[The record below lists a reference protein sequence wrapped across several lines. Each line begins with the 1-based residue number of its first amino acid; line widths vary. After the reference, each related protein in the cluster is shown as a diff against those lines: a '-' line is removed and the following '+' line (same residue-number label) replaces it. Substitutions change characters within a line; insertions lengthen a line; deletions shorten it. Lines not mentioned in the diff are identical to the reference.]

1 MIEHLIT
8 TDRFLKVQLLEFLGL
23 PETCTAR
30 KDTLISTIINILQT
44 NPAEEERFLET
55 FQYELAVEPEEL
67 EELLGCTQTE
77 RIRWINEGKI
87 PILKYNFF
95 LDDRGNGWKYPLH
108 ERRFVFRLSQD
119 KAKIQKWRDD
129 YEALIKQKRQI
140 ASQAATETR
149 KRNKKARQDFSSS
162 WDGIKSEWRKKGS
175 PEISAV
181 LQLAYWTVWAER
193 WAQEN
198 QLKIDKART
207 NDFLYSQRRDEWQER
222 RNQAVELLCK
232 TPWSKLF
239 FYRPEGAD
247 RISFVLCKKHF
258 FLMWDSDFY
267 TELEYFSYNR
277 ETVLKCPHCDY
288 IEGKDYYSLYYL
300 EIKTEQFPE
309 FSFSFGTPY
318 PIGKTFLP
326 NPETLPKLYHIHRDE
341 IFRDGRALL
350 EQEKIVLRESDVLA
364 NFEKALADAKGYL
377 PVWGL

>member
-8 TDRFLKVQLLEFLGL
+8 PDRFFNFQLRKFLGT
-23 PETCTAR
+23 PNNYREPIES
-30 KDTLISTIINILQT
+30 LISKIINIFQ
-44 NPAEEERFLET
+44 NDPAEEERFLET
-55 FQYELAVEPEEL
+55 FEYELAVDPEEL
-67 EELLGCTQTE
+67 DELLGCNPTE

-87 PILKYNFF
+87 PILRHNFF
-95 LDDRGNGWKYPLH
+95 VEDGIIWKYPLH
-108 ERRFVFRLSQD
+108 ERRFVISLSQD

-129 YEALIKQKRQI
+129 YEALIKRKRQI

-149 KRNKKARQDFSSS
+149 KRNKKARQDFISS
-162 WDGIKSEWRKKGS
+162 WDGIKSEWRQKGS

-198 QLKIDKART
+198 ALKTYKART
-207 NDFLYSQRRDEWQER
+207 NYFIYSQRRKEWQDR
-222 RNQAVELLCK
+222 RNQAVEFLWK

-239 FYRPEGAD
+239 FYRPKKAD
-247 RISFVLCKKHF
+247 KISIDLCHKHL
-258 FLMWDSDFY
+258 LMRYRSDFY
-267 TELEYFSYNR
+267 NKWEYFYYNR

-288 IEGKDYYSLYYL
+288 SEEKDYYSLYYL

-309 FSFSFGTPY
+309 FSFSFQTPH
-318 PIGKTFLP
+318 PTGQTFLP
-326 NPETLPKLYHIHRDE
+326 NPETLPKLYHIHRDD

-350 EQEKIVLRESDVLA
+350 EQEKIVLRENDVLA